1 MNNIHGCLMS
11 IHKSTIFYFPR
22 KLAASLLLLW
32 LFLCQKLRDRTTL
45 DYKTTNQKKKHSI
58 LQFKVTFCLFVCSL
72 RKPKKKKKNPILSSM
87 LLDTPNRFNE
97 GRTRITLQ
105 WFCPLTIDRILFS
118 SHSESITIPLP
129 IIVFSFA
136 FHIIFVVKPRK
147 CNIN

>member
-105 WFCPLTIDRILFS
+105 WFCPLTKNWSNSLLLS
-118 SHSESITIPLP
+118 SHTESITISLP
-129 IIVFSFA
+129 ITMFSFV
-136 FHIIFVVKPRK
+136 FHIIYIFWL
-147 CNIN
+147 NH